1 VKNENT
7 KIEFQDICWLRRASG
22 KSGSASIPPAA
33 VKRLVDA
40 GLLEAG
46 PRPAT
51 MKLTDKGRIALS
63 KLG

>member
-1 VKNENT
+1 
-7 KIEFQDICWLRRASG
+7 
-22 KSGSASIPPAA
+22 

>member
-1 VKNENT
+1 V
-7 KIEFQDICWLRRASG
+7 
-22 KSGSASIPPAA
+22 

-46 PRPAT
+46 PRAST